1 MNRFLITPEEA
12 VKISEGT
19 NDIKDAMFATV
30 VYNKFL
36 LMAEN
41 DPVLS
46 DCKEATNQ
54 FFALAAVYRA
64 GYVQAKR
71 EIIKEAQRNGRG
83 KTLSARKKAV

>member
-1 MNRFLITPEEA
+1 M
-12 VKISEGT
+12 KISEGT

-36 LMAEN
+36 VMAES

-46 DCKEATNQ
+46 DCKDATNQ

-71 EIIKEAQRNGRG
+71 EIKEAQRNGRG
-83 KTLSARKKAV
+83 KTLSACKKAV

>member
-1 MNRFLITPEEA
+1 MNRFLITPDEA

-19 NDIKDAMFATV
+19 NDVKDALFATT

-36 LMAEN
+36 MMAEN

-71 EIIKEAQRNGRG
+71 EIKEAQRNGWG

>member
-64 GYVQAKR
+64 EYVQAKR
-71 EIIKEAQRNGRG
+71 EIKEAQRNGRG